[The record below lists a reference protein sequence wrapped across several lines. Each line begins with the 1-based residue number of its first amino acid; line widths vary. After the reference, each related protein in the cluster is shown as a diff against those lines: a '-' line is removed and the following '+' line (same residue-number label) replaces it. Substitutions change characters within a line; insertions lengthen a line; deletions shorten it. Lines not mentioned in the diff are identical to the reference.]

1 MIEHLD
7 GVGDADACLARL
19 AASRGELLS
28 ILAVLSDDQFVWRP
42 DQEVW
47 SAGMI
52 AHHIGMVEKGTA
64 RIVRMLGVAS
74 QRGTQLQV
82 QVPQGRRR
90 EDGRMIAPAS
100 VTPPADAARR
110 DIMDLLSISRMELL
124 QAIGEHRS
132 DLEGAATMDHPF
144 YGPLTGLGWLRM
156 ITVHEEWHVEQLRR
170 VQETAPSH

>member
-1 MIEHLD
+1 MIDHLD
-7 GVGDADACLARL
+7 GVGDADVCLARI

-28 ILAVLSDDQFVWRP
+28 ILAGLSDGQFHRRP
-42 DQEVW
+42 DEEAW

-52 AHHIGMVEKGTA
+52 AHHVGMVEKGTA
-64 RIVRMLGVAS
+64 RIVQMLGVAS

-100 VTPPADAARR
+100 VTPPADAARPE
-110 DIMDLLSISRMELL
+110 IMEMLSTSRMALL
-124 QAIGEHRS
+124 QAIGEHRP
-132 DLEGAATMDHPF
+132 DLEGTATMDHPF

-170 VQETAPSH
+170 VQQTAPSH